1 MRGWPRSLAAALLLA
16 PCACG
21 GGRVTPP
28 PAKTNVL
35 LVILDDM
42 SYRIGLYGYDT
53 RTPSLERLARRGR
66 RFDHAYCQY
75 PLCSPSRTSLLTGW
89 SPEKTKVWGNLGSP
103 RANLAGATPLPEHF
117 RANGYFTAR
126 LGKIYHSRF
135 EREFSWD
142 LAEDSPAAPEAG
154 DEGPP
159 LWQATDRADAEEPD
173 GRLARKAADLIER
186 KKDVPFFIGVGFDKP
201 HSPWMAPRPYF
212 DLYPPERMS
221 APSDPPRW
229 DEMTRRI
236 RAGAAID
243 VPPRRRNE
251 ARAAYAAA
259 ATFADAQVG
268 VILDAL
274 DRLDLWKKTVVVVV
288 GDNGLHVGEHG
299 LWGKTTLFEESAR
312 VPLVLAAPG
321 LARPGE
327 PTSAIVELLDLYPTL
342 VELAS
347 LPEVEGVEGTSLAPL
362 LADPESAVKGA
373 AFTIKKTGA
382 ARKEELARSVRT
394 ERYRFTA
401 WPDGSTELYDHRND
415 PDERSDLSRDPAQAA
430 TARELRALL
439 AEGRSARAAVGG
451 PRPFAPGTGQS
462 Q

>member
-1 MRGWPRSLAAALLLA
+1 MRAGGRIRAATVLLA
-16 PCACG
+16 GTACAGHG
-21 GGRVTPP
+21 GPEAPR
-28 PAKTNVL
+28 TNVL

-42 SYRIGLYGYDT
+42 SYRVGLYGYQAG
-53 RTPSLERLARRGR
+53 TPNLERLARRGR
-66 RFDHAYCQY
+66 RFDRAYCQY

-89 SPEKTKVWGNLGSP
+89 SPEKTRVWGNLGSP
-103 RANLAGATPLPEHF
+103 RASVAGATPLNEHF

-142 LAEDSPAAPEAG
+142 LAEDSPSGE
-154 DEGPP
+154 EGGGESA
-159 LWQATDRADAEEPD
+159 LWSATDNADADEPD
-173 GRLARKAADLIER
+173 GRLARRAAALIEQ

-201 HSPWMAPRPYF
+201 HSPWIAPRRYF
-212 DLYPPERMS
+212 DLYPPKKAGVPAE
-221 APSDPPRW
+221 PPPW
-229 DEMTRRI
+229 DGITRRI
-236 RAGAAID
+236 RAGAALD
-243 VPPRRRNE
+243 VPPEKRGE

-259 ATFADAQVG
+259 VTFADAQVG
-268 VILDAL
+268 VMLDAL
-274 DRLDLWKKTVVVVV
+274 DRLGLWERTVVVVV

-299 LWGKTTLFEESAR
+299 IWGKMTLFEESAR
-312 VPLVLAAPG
+312 VPMMVAAPG

-327 PTSAIVELLDLYPTL
+327 PTAAIVELLDLYPTL

-347 LPEVEGVEGTSLAPL
+347 LPGVDSLEGVSLVPL
-362 LADPESAVKGA
+362 LADPARSVKDA

-401 WPDGSTELYDHRND
+401 WPDGGAELYDHRRD
-415 PDERSDLSRDPAQAA
+415 PDERNDLASDPAHAG
-430 TARELRALL
+430 TVRELAALL
-439 AEGRSARAAVGG
+439 ARGRS
-451 PRPFAPGTGQS
+451 PRPAAAELRPFGPGTSRS